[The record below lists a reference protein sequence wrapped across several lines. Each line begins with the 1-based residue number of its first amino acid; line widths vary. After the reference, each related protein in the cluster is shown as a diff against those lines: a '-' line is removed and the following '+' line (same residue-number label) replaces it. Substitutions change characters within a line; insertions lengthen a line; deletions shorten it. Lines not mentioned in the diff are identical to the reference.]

1 MRSKNA
7 FRISAVVM
15 IWLTAA
21 LMLFGQAGRGGIMRV
36 LPIMTAL
43 DADRNGEISAKE
55 IEDAVAALKKLDK
68 NKDDKLTA
76 EELRPDFGANRSGR
90 GGSGIP
96 DEACESE
103 GNEEDCAGQCAGR
116 ADKD

>member
-1 MRSKNA
+1 
-7 FRISAVVM
+7 
-15 IWLTAA
+15 
-21 LMLFGQAGRGGIMRV
+21 MRV

-96 DEACESE
+96 DRS
-103 GNEEDCAGQCAGR
+103 R
-116 ADKD
+116 ASVTQPLKPVSYTHLTLPTKA

>member
-1 MRSKNA
+1 
-7 FRISAVVM
+7 
-15 IWLTAA
+15 
-21 LMLFGQAGRGGIMRV
+21 MRV

-76 EELRPDFGANRSGR
+76 EE
-90 GGSGIP
+90 
-96 DEACESE
+96 
-103 GNEEDCAGQCAGR
+103 
-116 ADKD
+116 